1 MTFSS
6 KVKTTA
12 TSYLVIDSSLRV
24 LQLTSIIRN
33 LGISLWEPL
42 LGLYL
47 TGNVGVS
54 LIIFGVMTTI
64 RQLASSLASF
74 PSGFLSDNVGR
85 KTMIIISQVC
95 SMLALSMLLV
105 TSSLPQLFIVSI
117 FRGLSTAFLDPSK
130 SAYVIDMILDER
142 RGVAFSTLAFFESLS
157 NIVAVSL
164 AGIIATVAG
173 FPIVFTIALVMIGL
187 ALLGTIAYLH
197 EPCSRVIAS
206 TSTQPPKI
214 SGWQQLKNGIT
225 LLRSPPFLA
234 VLLGIVF
241 HQLGL
246 GIEGPYLTIYA
257 RDLLLFSLPTISFML
272 GAQRF
277 GIFLGQFPSGR
288 LVDKYGGEIAFAFHI
303 FVTSPV
309 MILFTMMGHP
319 LVASTILFSWGLTFG
334 LDTVSRQKL
343 VASYR
348 SASGI
353 ATAFG
358 IIGLV
363 SGVLSLIT
371 PTVGSWVWTNFSPQW
386 VFYAAAT
393 ANVLG
398 AIVLVVLWIYKK
410 K

>member
-1 MTFSS
+1 
-6 KVKTTA
+6 
-12 TSYLVIDSSLRV
+12 
-24 LQLTSIIRN
+24 
-33 LGISLWEPL
+33 
-42 LGLYL
+42 
-47 TGNVGVS
+47 VGVS

-95 SMLALSMLLV
+95 SMLALSTLLV
-105 TSSLPQLFIVSI
+105 TTSLPQLFAVSI
-117 FRGLSTAFLDPSK
+117 FRGLSTAFLGPSK
-130 SAYVIDMILDER
+130 SAYVIDMIPDER
-142 RGVAFSTLAFFESLS
+142 RGVSFSTLTFFESLS
-157 NIVAVSL
+157 NIIAVSL

-173 FPIVFTIALVMIGL
+173 FPMVFTTALVMIGL
-187 ALLGTIAYLH
+187 ALIGTIAYLR
-197 EPCSRVIAS
+197 EPSSRVTVS
-206 TSTQPPKI
+206 TPSPKI
-214 SGWQQLKNGIT
+214 SGWLQFKNGVR

-257 RDLLLFSLPTISFML
+257 WDLLLFSLPTISFML
-272 GAQRF
+272 AAQRF

-343 VASYR
+343 VATYR

-398 AIVLVVLWIYKK
+398 AIVLVILWIYKK